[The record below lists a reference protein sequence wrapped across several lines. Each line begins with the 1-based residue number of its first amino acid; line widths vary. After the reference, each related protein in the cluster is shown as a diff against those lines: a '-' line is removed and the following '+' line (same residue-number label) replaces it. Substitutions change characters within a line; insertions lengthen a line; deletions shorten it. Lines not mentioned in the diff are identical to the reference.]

1 MNCPRNG
8 GDLRSVLHRSTSRRG
23 RRMRYAKWAST
34 LCLAA
39 LATVVAV
46 TSAENAP
53 TKIHP
58 AIQAAVDSPDR
69 PEADRKRDEGRRPAI
84 VLEFFGVR
92 PGQTLI
98 EYTATGGVTAEL
110 LARAVGPK
118 GKVYMQNPPAYLE
131 RAGTK
136 DIEARLAN

>member
-1 MNCPRNG
+1 MKYFRG
-8 GDLRSVLHRSTSRRG
+8 FIALVGAVLLVGVGH
-23 RRMRYAKWAST
+23 
-34 LCLAA
+34 AA
-39 LATVVAV
+39 DGMKV
-46 TSAENAP
+46 N
-53 TKIHP
+53 P
-58 AIQAAVDSPDR
+58 AIQAAIDSPER
-69 PEADRKRDEGRRPAI
+69 PEADRKRDEGRRPAM

-136 DIEARLAN
+136 DIEARLANN